1 MSKTFRPWKIEEPLL
16 LPVTV
21 ADFVAESHLARFV
34 LSVVRDEVD
43 LGKITGTY
51 GSELGQPPFNPIMM
65 TALLLYAYC
74 SGIYSSRQCGAGCVR
89 APLDAFSD
97 FSVAFRCQVRREPVP
112 VVNRRD
118 PRATRSAPMR
128 RVAGCAGGAC

>member
-21 ADFVAESHLARFV
+21 ADFVAERHLARFV

-51 GSELGQPPFNPIMM
+51 GSEHAQRQGHVPNDGRFRGIRARHHPR
-65 TALLLYAYC
+65 ACSRRAC
-74 SGIYSSRQCGAGCVR
+74 SGQG
-89 APLDAFSD
+89 
-97 FSVAFRCQVRREPVP
+97 
-112 VVNRRD
+112 
-118 PRATRSAPMR
+118 
-128 RVAGCAGGAC
+128 